1 MVTGVIRVLQV
12 GLGPIGVGVAR
23 QLATRRGFE
32 LVGAVDTHAELVG
45 RDLAEVCGLTAS
57 AGEADPTGGP
67 IAGRPVAGE
76 LAPALAALRPQVVV
90 VCTSSALEPVAPTL
104 EACLAAGAAVVAT
117 TEELSYPWRER
128 PDLAR
133 RLDAAA
139 RRAGRALLGT
149 GVNPGFAMDAL
160 PLVFTSV
167 CERVDAVTVRRV
179 QDAARRR
186 LPFQRKIGAGLSP
199 QAFAQRAA
207 AGEVRHVGLG
217 ESIAMIA
224 GALGWQ
230 LDDITDEIAPRIAE
244 RPVASAHLAVAA
256 GQVCG
261 LIQIGTGRQGGRTRV
276 RLELEAWLG
285 APASYDEVEI
295 AGSPSL
301 RSRVEGGIPG
311 DIATASLAVN
321 AIPRVLAAPPGLL
334 TVKDLPPAYCW
345 PGAVAAGP

>member
-1 MVTGVIRVLQV
+1 MEAIRVLQV

-23 QLATRRGFE
+23 QLAARPGFE
-32 LVGAVDTHAELVG
+32 LVGAVDTRTDLVG
-45 RDLAEVCGLTAS
+45 RDVAEVCGLIDS
-57 AGEADPTGGP
+57 AGGP
-67 IAGRPVAGE
+67 SGVPVPLGRAVAGE
-76 LAPALAALRPQVVV
+76 LSSALAALRPDAVV
-90 VCTSSALEPVAPTL
+90 VCTSSSLERVVPTL
-104 EACLAAGAAVVAT
+104 EACLAAGAAVVST
-117 TEELSYPWRER
+117 TEELAYPWRER

-160 PLVFTSV
+160 PLALTAV

-186 LPFQRKIGAGLSP
+186 LPFQIKIGAGLTP
-199 QAFAQRAA
+199 QAFAERVVSGQ
-207 AGEVRHVGLG
+207 VRHVGLA

-224 GALGWQ
+224 DALGWR
-230 LDDITDEIAPRIAE
+230 LDEITDEIAPKIAE
-244 RPVASAHLAVAA
+244 RPVSSPQLAVEA

-261 LIQIGTGRQGGRTRV
+261 LIQAGTGRQGGRTRV

-285 APASYDEVEI
+285 APESYDEVEI
-295 AGSPSL
+295 AGSPPL
-301 RSRVEGGIPG
+301 YSRVEGGIPG
-311 DIATASLAVN
+311 DIATASLTVN

-334 TVKDLPPAYCW
+334 TAKDLPPAYCW
-345 PGAVAAGP
+345 PGTAAAGA